1 MMIFARCLT
10 HAITLSHRDAIVHEM
25 ADCSQGEVVLRSGNV
40 AALFRANP
48 KRRQSVQFPPV

>member
-10 HAITLSHRDAIVHEM
+10 HAVTLSHPDAIVHEM
-25 ADCSQGEVVLRSGNV
+25 ADCSHGEVVVRIGNV

-48 KRRQSVQFPPV
+48 KRRQPIQFPPV